1 MTTQRLLLMGAPGSP
16 YTRKMLALLRYRRL
30 PYEFIVRNSPRLAG
44 LPKPKVELLPTFFLP
59 GASGVIEAVTDS
71 TPLIRRFEA
80 QFAERPVRP
89 PDPVIAFL
97 DSLLEDYADEWL
109 TKAMFHYRWHFEA
122 DIRKA
127 GDLLPR
133 FRNLTASAAEAA
145 AASAAFSARQISR
158 LQYVGSNPV
167 TAPVIEASYL
177 RCLDALEAHFAV
189 HPFLMGARPGAS
201 DFGVFGQLT
210 QLVRFDPTPSA
221 IALERAPRVCTWVDL
236 MEDGS
241 GLEPAEAGWIRR
253 DALPATLLDLLKEV
267 GRVHV
272 PVLLANARA
281 LEAGAAQVETTI
293 DGRPWTQNPF
303 PYQGKC
309 LRWLRE
315 EFAALGEADRALA
328 LAVLDSTGCRDLVGA
343 TP

>member
-1 MTTQRLLLMGAPGSP
+1 MTKKRLLLMGAPGSP
-16 YTRKMLALLRYRRL
+16 YTRKMLALLRYRYL
-30 PYEFIVRNSPRLAG
+30 PYEFIVRNAPRLAG
-44 LPKPKVELLPTFFLP
+44 LPKPKVNLLPTFFLP
-59 GASGVIEAVTDS
+59 DAAGAIEAVTDS

-80 QFAERPVRP
+80 QFAGRSVRP
-89 PDPVIAFL
+89 QDPVVAFL
-97 DSLLEDYADEWL
+97 DSLIEDYADEWL
-109 TKAMFHYRWHFEA
+109 TKAMFHYRWHFED

-127 GDLLPR
+127 GNLLPR
-133 FRNLTASAAEAA
+133 FRNLTGSAAEAA
-145 AASAAFSARQISR
+145 KASAQFSALQISR
-158 LQYVGSNPV
+158 LQYVGSNAV

-177 RCLDALEAHFAV
+177 RCLDALEAHLCV

-236 MEDGS
+236 MEDCS
-241 GLEPAEAGWIRR
+241 GLEPSEGDWIRR
-253 DALPATLLDLLKEV
+253 ESLPATLLAVLAEV
-267 GRVHV
+267 ARVHV

-281 LEAGAAQVETTI
+281 LKAGATQVETTI

-315 EFAALGEADRALA
+315 EFAALPEADRALA
-328 LAVLDSTGCRDLVGA
+328 SGILESTGCRDLIGA
-343 TP
+343 TV